1 MGWPLCGEVLSG
13 ADDAAG
19 ERSCVRARYT
29 ILTTR
34 DYLWRRLRCNIE
46 VCLVSE
52 RYTISCVTPCE
63 RVSCE
68 VWKSV
73 MCAALNVNVC

>member
-19 ERSCVRARYT
+19 ERSCVRARYRYT
-29 ILTTR
+29 ILTMR

-52 RYTISCVTPCE
+52 RYTI
-63 RVSCE
+63 
-68 VWKSV
+68 
-73 MCAALNVNVC
+73 